1 MIRSLGIFILLLLL
15 GVKILLVWLESPI
28 PQYEGS
34 IKIATIKDDV
44 EVYTDNY
51 GVPHIFAANEEDLFF
66 SAGYIA
72 ARDRLFQLSMVRLA
86 VKGELSSVLG
96 KDYVSTDI
104 YFRSWGIYNTATKLV
119 EAMSKENKLIFDSF
133 CKGINYR
140 IEEINRNLP
149 IEFKLMNF
157 EPGYWDPAIVAGYAR
172 MMAYEMSGSWK
183 PEIVFGAINSYFGQ
197 KKLEELIPSH
207 NVDLPTISHK
217 NSKNIFALYDRL
229 IDEEYKLRGIFGSP
243 LSDIGSNNWVIHGSR
258 TASGHPLLANDP
270 HLAFSQPSRWYE
282 IRLSGG
288 RFNVSGVCIAGIPLP
303 VIGQNERTAWGFTNT
318 MVDDL
323 DFFYEKVN
331 ELDSTKYLYESEWYD
346 FISRE
351 ESIPIKGHK
360 DTTITIRETNNG
372 PVISDI
378 HPLLK
383 NSDQVVSMSWTGHW
397 VTKELDAWVQLTL
410 MKDWNDFSN
419 ALKNFGVPG
428 QNIVYADVDGNIG
441 WRPAVY
447 IPIRKEGFTMI
458 PRPGHKKE
466 YTWKGKI
473 PFEDMPF
480 LFNPEK
486 GFIATA
492 NNKTIGNE
500 FPYYISGH
508 WADPS
513 RAKRINKVLNDI
525 KQATVSDMKKLQ
537 LDYHSNFASTLVPNI
552 LKHLDSNSVYGHKE
566 VYFALKNWDYVE
578 SPESVGALV
587 FHVFLMSFI
596 KNIYSDEIN
605 LLGDNY
611 FELFSSLK
619 YLLNRN
625 IREILNGNNN
635 SWVDDIKTKDKI
647 ETVNDLV
654 RNSLLDTHKYL
665 TKNFGP
671 NKSNWKWGDAHTVTH
686 QHIIGKNK
694 ILDYLF
700 KFNVGPFRSGGSE
713 GTPNAGGYSTAL
725 KFKQTSGASM
735 RRIVDFNNMNMTS
748 IILPTGQSGLRKSP
762 HYKDQSRKYS
772 KGQYRITY
780 FDKNFIKNNKNFKKL
795 ILTND

>member
-1 MIRSLGIFILLLLL
+1 MIRALGIFSLFSLL
-15 GVKILLVWLESPI
+15 GVKVLLVWLESPI
-28 PQYEGS
+28 PEYEGA
-34 IKIATIKDDV
+34 IKIATIKEDV
-44 EVYTDNY
+44 EIYTDNY
-51 GVPHIFAANEEDLFF
+51 GVPHIFASNEEDLFF

-119 EAMSKENKLIFDSF
+119 DVMSKENKLIFDSF

-140 IEEINRNLP
+140 IKEINKDLP

-157 EPGYWDPAIVAGYAR
+157 KPGYWDPAIVAGYAR
-172 MMAYEMSGSWK
+172 MMAHEMSGSWK

-197 KKLEELIPSH
+197 KKLEELVPSH

-217 NSKNIFALYDRL
+217 NIFALYDKL
-229 IDEEYKLRGIFGSP
+229 IDEEYKIRGIFGSP

-258 TASGHPLLANDP
+258 TASGLPILANDP
-270 HLAFSQPSRWYE
+270 HLSFSQPSRWYE

-331 ELDSTKYLYESEWYD
+331 ELDSTKYLYENEWYD
-346 FISRE
+346 FKSRKELIS
-351 ESIPIKGHK
+351 IKGHK

-383 NSDQVVSMSWTGHW
+383 NLNQVISMSWTGHW

-410 MKDWNDFSN
+410 MKNWNDFSI
-419 ALKNFGVPG
+419 ALKSFGVPG
-428 QNIVYADVDGNIG
+428 QNIVYADTEGNIG

-466 YTWKGKI
+466 FSWKGRV
-473 PFEDMPF
+473 PFEDMPY
-480 LFNPEK
+480 LLNPKK

-492 NNKTIGNE
+492 NNKTIGDA

-513 RAKRINKVLNDI
+513 RAKRIDYVLKSNNR
-525 KQATVSDMKKLQ
+525 ATISDMKNLQ
-537 LDYHSNFASTLVPNI
+537 LDYYSNLGNTLVPNI
-552 LKHLDSNSVYGHKE
+552 LRYLDSNSVNGHEE
-566 VYFALKNWDYVE
+566 VYFALKNWDYIE
-578 SPESVGALV
+578 SPESVGTLV
-587 FHVFLMSFI
+587 FHVFLMSLV

-605 LLGDNY
+605 LLGDKY
-611 FELFSSLK
+611 FEIFSTLK
-619 YLLNRN
+619 YFLNRN
-625 IREILNGNNN
+625 IRDIISGNTN
-635 SWVDDIKTKDKI
+635 SWVDNIKTKDKV
-647 ETVNDLV
+647 ETIYDLV
-654 RNSLLDTHKYL
+654 WISFIDTHKYL
-665 TKNFGP
+665 AKNFGP
-671 NKSNWKWGDAHTVTH
+671 NKSNWKWGDAHTATH

-700 KFNVGPFRSGGSE
+700 KFNVGPFRSGGSD
-713 GTPNAGGYSTAL
+713 GSPNAGGYSIDL
-725 KFKQTSGASM
+725 KFKQISGASM
-735 RRIVDFNNMNMTS
+735 RRIVNFSNMNRTN

-762 HYKDQSRKYS
+762 HYKDQSTMYNN
-772 KGQYRITY
+772 GQYRITY
-780 FDKNFIKNNKNFKKL
+780 FDKEYIKNSKDFKKL
-795 ILTND
+795 TLTNN